1 MGMTHLK
8 TISDKDVFPA
18 KEIAEVTEWVPR
30 KTVKVI
36 IKNSAGNIALVTN
49 PIHNCF
55 LLPGGGIDA
64 GEEVFAAADRESR
77 EEARYSIKPLDM
89 IGTIEEFRSRDKKHY
104 ETYGVFAEAL
114 NEITEDLR
122 TDEEKKNQLSVVW
135 VSRDEAEKKFNEQ
148 EELLYAGKIDFYNTA
163 FNIVRDHIFFKEA
176 VKRGLL

>member
-1 MGMTHLK
+1 MKHFATL
-8 TISDKDVFPA
+8 TDKDIFPN
-18 KEIAEVTEWVPR
+18 KEVVEVTDWVPR
-30 KTVKVI
+30 KTVKII

-64 GEEVFAAADRESR
+64 DEEIFAAADRESQ
-77 EEARYSIKPLDM
+77 EEARYSVKPIEM
-89 IGTIEEFRSRDKKHY
+89 IGAIEEFRARDKKHY

-114 NEITEDLR
+114 HEASEDMR

-135 VSRDEAEKKFNEQ
+135 LSKDEVEKKFSEQ
-148 EELLYAGKIDFYNTA
+148 EERLRAGKIDFYNTA

-176 VKRGLL
+176 VRRGLL